1 MTCCE
6 KEMREVLGVGRL
18 GAAPAVLIKPDQ
30 IPLSAARL
38 QAAAAPCKA
47 DKLENMNNISH
58 YPPTSIRGVLQL
70 LTQLQLASSLIC
82 LIIIKTKRVIL
93 FTLSNLLLCFAN
105 RLN

>member
-1 MTCCE
+1 
-6 KEMREVLGVGRL
+6 MREVLGVGRL

-70 LTQLQLASSLIC
+70 LTQIVGGPLQLASSLIC